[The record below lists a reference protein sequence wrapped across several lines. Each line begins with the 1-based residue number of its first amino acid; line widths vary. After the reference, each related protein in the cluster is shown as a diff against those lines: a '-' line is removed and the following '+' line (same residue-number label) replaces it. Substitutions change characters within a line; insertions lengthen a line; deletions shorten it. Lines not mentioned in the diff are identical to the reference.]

1 MNKIFKRKRIS
12 KLFAAFLSI
21 LLLFC
26 MLPFTGS
33 NRNVN
38 AASNATN
45 YGLKENTQD
54 GVILH
59 AWNWSYNTIRQNLA
73 DIAAAG
79 YSTIQTSPVQQPKD
93 YDPNIRNVSSE
104 WWKLYQPVSF
114 SIAQSSWLGT
124 ASDLTALCNAADQY
138 GIKVICDIVVNHM
151 ANNNGN
157 STSLDTEVAQYEPQ
171 IYNNYNQY
179 FHSFV
184 ACNDGSIQN
193 VVQGNIGQPD
203 LNTGNSY
210 VQGRV
215 LSLLKQCIDCGVD
228 GFRFDAAKHIE
239 TPSDG
244 YYGSSFWSNVINPAK
259 SYASST
265 KGISL
270 YCYGEIL
277 NPVGSGRNY
286 SSYTSFMSV
295 TDNKASDNAT
305 AQIKNGNAGNA
316 ASSYYYS
323 GLTANKLV
331 LWAESHDTYMGNSGS
346 SSFSNTSGLST
357 TDINKGWAI
366 NGSRADATALYFA
379 RPGSA
384 SFGNMGTTNWKEA
397 SVTAVNKFHNKYAG
411 NLEYLGSSGNIVINE
426 RYSTSDSNKCGA
438 VLVNVSG
445 TSTSIS
451 NKTVHKLTNG
461 TYKDQIT
468 GNTFTVSNGTI
479 QGQIGNTGIA
489 VLYKTSIDPDPPTP
503 PANTINIYFTN
514 NYNWSN
520 VYIHYWGGSQASSW
534 PGVAMTYIGKNQ
546 YNESLYRASIPSNS
560 TGIIFNNGSGSQTV
574 NITTNIAN
582 NKGFYISGTSNG
594 KYTVG
599 AYNYQ

>member
-1 MNKIFKRKRIS
+1 MNQIFKRKRIS

-193 VVQGNIGQPD
+193 VVQGNIGQP
-203 LNTGNSY
+203 
-210 VQGRV
+210 
-215 LSLLKQCIDCGVD
+215 
-228 GFRFDAAKHIE
+228 
-239 TPSDG
+239 
-244 YYGSSFWSNVINPAK
+244 
-259 SYASST
+259 
-265 KGISL
+265 
-270 YCYGEIL
+270 
-277 NPVGSGRNY
+277 
-286 SSYTSFMSV
+286 
-295 TDNKASDNAT
+295 
-305 AQIKNGNAGNA
+305 
-316 ASSYYYS
+316 
-323 GLTANKLV
+323 
-331 LWAESHDTYMGNSGS
+331 
-346 SSFSNTSGLST
+346 
-357 TDINKGWAI
+357 
-366 NGSRADATALYFA
+366 
-379 RPGSA
+379 
-384 SFGNMGTTNWKEA
+384 
-397 SVTAVNKFHNKYAG
+397 
-411 NLEYLGSSGNIVINE
+411 
-426 RYSTSDSNKCGA
+426 
-438 VLVNVSG
+438 
-445 TSTSIS
+445 
-451 NKTVHKLTNG
+451 
-461 TYKDQIT
+461 
-468 GNTFTVSNGTI
+468 
-479 QGQIGNTGIA
+479 
-489 VLYKTSIDPDPPTP
+489 
-503 PANTINIYFTN
+503 
-514 NYNWSN
+514 
-520 VYIHYWGGSQASSW
+520 
-534 PGVAMTYIGKNQ
+534 
-546 YNESLYRASIPSNS
+546 
-560 TGIIFNNGSGSQTV
+560 
-574 NITTNIAN
+574 
-582 NKGFYISGTSNG
+582 
-594 KYTVG
+594 
-599 AYNYQ
+599 